1 MKNIL
6 LLAMLTLFLL
16 QSCGESKP
24 TDSSTENTE
33 SATATPAATE
43 TNVST
48 ESTTTEATSS
58 DNLSVIT
65 DAVMEKV
72 CTCVKESG
80 EEESDIAKI
89 KECMGGSSAEYV
101 ARLLGEGASE
111 KQKTD
116 AQNELQERMQAQC
129 PLLRK

>member
-24 TDSSTENTE
+24 TDSNTETTE
-33 SATATPAATE
+33 SATVTPAATE
-43 TNVST
+43 TDVAPT
-48 ESTTTEATSS
+48 TTTEPTSS
-58 DNLSVIT
+58 ESNSVIT
-65 DAVMEKV
+65 DEVMEKV

-101 ARLLGEGASE
+101 ARLLGDGASE

-116 AQNELQERMQAQC
+116 AQNELQERMQEQC